1 MNIAIIGA
9 SNSIIGEKGYLLAL
23 RRSHVVTNLSGGDI
37 PIAFTISK
45 LLQHEDKIAGADW
58 VILDHSISDR
68 AVYYPR
74 LGQEYLD
81 LIDEAYQ
88 LAAQINP
95 NVISLVF
102 PMLRDTDSDRN
113 YLAALTGISQKH
125 GVVMADF
132 QGLVTDWRSF
142 EDPLHVHCEASFLIG
157 EFLEDVVPDLKR
169 SSDRDSVSSTPY
181 LSIAGAVAASDRPV
195 HQFESSL
202 SSADYIQIDSPI
214 ELAFEQMQRLT
225 YIEYIVLRGE
235 ARYLAC
241 AINGAANFFG
251 GLDITGDV
259 IMAAPS
265 KRFVLGPV
273 DEDVPLTMTHSNKH
287 SVPGPFAHM
296 NLSSILFREERAT
309 FPEPTSDGRER
320 AEIDF
325 SPLLAA
331 LQVLGDSAWYDE
343 VQSMSDAAAT
353 LIAELNGR
361 GLAQHKRYFG
371 PTFDGGAKIRNERID
386 RYLNFRAS

>member
-1 MNIAIIGA
+1 MKIIIIGA
-9 SNSIIGEKGYLLAL
+9 SNSIIGEKGYIYPL
-23 RRSHVVTNLSGGDI
+23 RRSHVVTNLSGSDI

-45 LLQHEDKIAGADW
+45 LLQHENEIAGADW
-58 VILDHSISDR
+58 VVLDHSISDR

-74 LGQEYLD
+74 LGQKYLD
-81 LIDEAYQ
+81 QIDEAYR
-88 LAAQINP
+88 LTAQINP

-113 YLAALTGISQKH
+113 YLAALIRISQKR
-125 GVVMADF
+125 GVTMADF
-132 QGLVTDWRSF
+132 QGLITDRRVF
-142 EDPLHVHCEASFLIG
+142 EDPLHVHCEASCLIG
-157 EFLEDVVPDLKR
+157 EFLENVIPDLER
-169 SSDRDSVSSTPY
+169 SLDGDDPNPTPY
-181 LSIAGAVAASDRPV
+181 LRVPGAAAASGAV
-195 HQFESSL
+195 HQFESSF

-214 ELAFEQMQRLT
+214 EFAFEQMQRLT

-265 KRFVLGPV
+265 KRFVLEPV
-273 DEDVPLTMTHSNKH
+273 VADTPLTMTHSDKH
-287 SVPGPFAHM
+287 SIPGPFAHM
-296 NLSSILFREERAT
+296 NLSSILFRQEGAIL
-309 FPEPTSDGRER
+309 PEPTSDRRER
-320 AEIDF
+320 KKIDF

-331 LQVLGDSAWYDE
+331 LQALSDSAWFDE
-343 VQSMSDAAAT
+343 VQSMSDAAAK

-361 GLAQHKRYFG
+361 GLAQHKRFFG
-371 PTFDGGAKIRNERID
+371 PTFDGGARIRSERID